1 MLQGVGNS
9 SVLGQAYVSIV
20 NRARTVRILVVY
32 SIFNYSTKF
41 DCVKDIR
48 FLLARQVLALGIAAS
63 LNVEYIVVGPNVFV
77 IANEEAL
84 GVTTES
90 SFSSSR

>member
-1 MLQGVGNS
+1 VLQGVGNS

-84 GVTTES
+84 GVATES

>member
-1 MLQGVGNS
+1 VLQRVGNS

-20 NRARTVRILVVY
+20 NSARTVRILVVY

-63 LNVEYIVVGPNVFV
+63 LNVEYIVVSPNVFV

-84 GVTTES
+84 GVTTEG